1 MDLNKPKIVSLFS
14 GAGGLDIGF
23 RDAGF
28 HTVFATDF
36 WDKACETLRTNL
48 ISDEVIQED
57 IRKIDFSIIKHKYS
71 SIEKFSITKTWT
83 KSLQDSICNNLE
95 CMDKNIETDKELLTE
110 AFKVYSIIKNKTDCI
125 FFITPT
131 PDGIVLSILSSADQE
146 YIFTHVMEFEE
157 DFIAKY
163 DKPDTIN
170 LKLYL
175 TDKICEEIFIII
187 DPSQK
192 YKKYNAHLK
201 DIYDKI
207 EKCFHPVLPLEDKW
221 MKNFVFTHLVLVE
234 EQDIMK
240 WLKEYK

>member
-1 MDLNKPKIVSLFS
+1 MNNKLFPHYNSVASSIKVTESNSVDSICFNSNEDNPNLMDV
-14 GAGGLDIGF
+14 
-23 RDAGF
+23 
-28 HTVFATDF
+28 
-36 WDKACETLRTNL
+36 
-48 ISDEVIQED
+48 
-57 IRKIDFSIIKHKYS
+57 IIKHKDS

-83 KSLQDSICNNLE
+83 KLLQDSICHNVE
-95 CMDKNIETDKELLTE
+95 CMNKNIKTDKELLTE

-187 DPSQK
+187 DPRQK
-192 YKKYNAHLK
+192 YKKCNAHLK
-201 DIYDKI
+201 DIYDNI